1 MRADPQGAAE
11 MAPKG
16 SSFSL
21 GGGIPPVAT
30 YIKPTTIKHEIK
42 LFMMIMIMINVLKSA
57 IPLSIEY
64 MRQGSTKVAKGYI
77 VLSQQEITYN
87 LNEMILHPKP

>member
-42 LFMMIMIMINVLKSA
+42 LFMMIMIMIIVNKQQVNNR
-57 IPLSIEY
+57 
-64 MRQGSTKVAKGYI
+64 MTKNMKLVI
-77 VLSQQEITYN
+77 FMITITIN
-87 LNEMILHPKP
+87 KQ

>member
-30 YIKPTTIKHEIK
+30 YTKSTT
-42 LFMMIMIMINVLKSA
+42 MIMIIVNKQQVNNPMTKNMKLVIFMI
-57 IPLSIEY
+57 
-64 MRQGSTKVAKGYI
+64 T
-77 VLSQQEITYN
+77 ITIN
-87 LNEMILHPKP
+87 KQ

>member
-30 YIKPTTIKHEIK
+30 YTKPTTIKHEIK
-42 LFMMIMIMINVLKSA
+42 LFMMIMIIVNKQQVNNPMTKNMKLVIFMI
-57 IPLSIEY
+57 
-64 MRQGSTKVAKGYI
+64 T
-77 VLSQQEITYN
+77 ITIN
-87 LNEMILHPKP
+87 KQ